1 MARPNTRYKKK
12 TVPKGDES
20 EVDGSFFPFF
30 FLVSRFR
37 SVKAGQRLMK
47 AKVHKLCGELS

>member
-1 MARPNTRYKKK
+1 MARPNMRYKK

-30 FLVSRFR
+30 FFLVSRFR
-37 SVKAGQRLMK
+37 SVKAGQLLME